1 MSFLERHAW
10 FGPRPH
16 RLGDAGRAGVYGL
29 LLALASVLG
38 LAKTVGLA
46 QVLGAR
52 DLGYF
57 GVVIIVLP
65 FGTYLATAGTLAALG
80 AQLPVAFG
88 ARDPDVAGVRDRAL
102 GLVVLSTTFVT
113 AIYLAVVAVA
123 SPADPD
129 MKTALLLAAVTV
141 ALNSVFEFYLTVLR
155 ARVRLLALA
164 SAYLGRATLAL
175 VATLSAGAVFGYQ
188 GAIIAE
194 AAVLG
199 LAVVYVA
206 RALEPSVAPRAPRRQ
221 ESARLVRAGIP
232 LSLANVLLAVSIFT
246 DRSFVAATLP
256 EDLGQYTLA
265 AVIAL
270 AWFAV
275 TGFVSQAVGASA
287 LHDYGAGLALSSV
300 RRRLARASAMVVA
313 VAAAGFPVIVVLSDR
328 LEDAG
333 FAEYEAGLEILPMLY
348 VGGALTAV
356 SLYGYVLLA
365 MRRYGLVLAATSCG
379 VAGGLVGG
387 VLIALG
393 TPSIADY
400 AWLFLATQAVIAVAT
415 VAATEFVY
423 HKAARPSAS

>member
-1 MSFLERHAW
+1 MSFLERPTW

-16 RLGDAGRAGVYGL
+16 GLGETGRAGLYGL

-52 DLGYF
+52 DLGLF

-88 ARDPDVAGVRDRAL
+88 ARDPDVAGLRDRAL

-123 SPADPD
+123 SPSDPD
-129 MKTALLLAAVTV
+129 MRTALLLAALTV

-164 SAYLGRATLAL
+164 SAYLGRAALAL
-175 VATLSAGAVFGYQ
+175 VATLIAGAAFGYK

-194 AAVLG
+194 AAAFA
-199 LAVVYVA
+199 LAVLYIA
-206 RALEPSVAPRAPRRQ
+206 RALEPAVAPKLPRRQ

-232 LSLANVLLAVSIFT
+232 LSLANVMLAVSIFA

-275 TGFVSQAVGASA
+275 SGFVSQAVGASA
-287 LHDYGAGLALSSV
+287 LHDYGGGLALSSV
-300 RRRLARASAMVVA
+300 RRRLGRASAIVVA
-313 VAAAGFPVIVVLSDR
+313 VAAAGLPVIVVLSDW
-328 LEDAG
+328 LKDAG
-333 FAEYEAGLEILPMLY
+333 FAEYEAGLDILPTLY

-379 VAGGLVGG
+379 AAVGLGGG

-400 AWLFLATQAVIAVAT
+400 AWLFVASQAAIAVAT
-415 VAATEFVY
+415 VAASEAVY
-423 HKAARPSAS
+423 RTARRPCAS